1 MSDDIQSD
9 HHSADHTHDHA
20 NPAHVHPLPANRSWV
35 VTLLILPILFYRKVI
50 SPMTPPSCRYQPTCS
65 AYTLEAIEVWGPVG
79 VWMGLKRI
87 LRCHPFHAGGYDPV
101 PRPDA
106 VD

>member
-1 MSDDIQSD
+1 MNEELPTEHDC
-9 HHSADHTHDHA
+9 ADPAHDHQ
-20 NPAHVHPLPANRSWV
+20 HLPAKRSWV
-35 VTLLILPILFYRKVI
+35 VTVLILPILFYRKVI

-79 VWMGLKRI
+79 AWMGFKRI

-101 PRPDA
+101 PKPDA
-106 VD
+106 VDGSL